1 MEFQINLN
9 KFWHDPYP
17 YLEKIQAL
25 APVVFV
31 PQLDAALITRRIDVF
46 TQEKRVDL
54 LSSRQPLGLMTRL
67 MGENMMRKDGAA
79 HTLERQQI
87 FPSLSPRTVVNV
99 WQSDFET
106 ITDKIIKELKKYKSF
121 DLVKDFALPVSGAA
135 LVAMTGLRQMAASQM
150 DQVSQAMIDGC
161 ANYKGDPSVEAACN
175 SATKVIERH
184 IDLMIPELKK
194 NPDNSVLS
202 VLIQAGQ
209 PTYNIK
215 ANVKLVISG
224 GQNEPRDAIA
234 GTAAALLMHPLA
246 FSHILKTKQWNQAFM
261 EYLRWMSPIG
271 MSPRQMTRDCS
282 ILGYNFKKNDRVF
295 LMYGAANRD
304 PSVFEDP
311 SLYDV
316 HRNTGLA
323 IPFGAGPH
331 FCAGAAASKALIA
344 GVALPKL
351 FTAFPAMKLTL
362 PVKWGGWAFRGPLEV
377 NVMSGL

>member
-246 FSHILKTKQWNQAFM
+246 FLHTLKTKQWNQAFM

-304 PSVFEDP
+304 SSVFEDP

>member
-1 MEFQINLN
+1 MAFQINLN

-46 TQEKRVDL
+46 TQEKRIDL

-99 WQSDFET
+99 WQSEFET
-106 ITDKIIKELKKYKSF
+106 ITDKIINKLRKYKSF

-135 LVAMTGLRQMAASQM
+135 LSAMTGLRQMAASEM

-184 IDLMIPELKK
+184 IDLMIPEVKK

-246 FSHILKTKQWNQAFM
+246 FSHILKTKERNQAFM

-304 PSVFEDP
+304 SSVFDDP
-311 SLYDV
+311 GIYNV
-316 HRNTGLA
+316 HRKTGLA

-351 FTAFPAMKLTL
+351 FTAFPAMKLTV
-362 PVKWGGWAFRGPLEV
+362 PVEWGGWAFRGPLAV

>member
-1 MEFQINLN
+1 MEFQININ

-17 YLEKIQAL
+17 FLEEIQAL

-106 ITDKIIKELKKYKSF
+106 ITDKIINELKKYKSF

-135 LVAMTGLRQMAASQM
+135 LVAMTGLRQMAASEM

-161 ANYKGDPSVEAACN
+161 ANYKGDPSVEATCN
-175 SATKVIERH
+175 SATQVIERH
-184 IDLMIPELKK
+184 IDLMIPELKE
-194 NPDNSVLS
+194 NPNNSVLS

-234 GTAAALLMHPLA
+234 GTAAALLIHPLA
-246 FSHILKTKQWNQAFM
+246 FSHTLKTNQWNQALM

-271 MSPRQMTRDCS
+271 MSPRKMTRDCN
-282 ILGYNFKKNDRVF
+282 ILGYNFKKDDRVF

-316 HRNTGLA
+316 HRSTRLA

-331 FCAGAAASKALIA
+331 FCAGAAASKTLIA

-351 FTAFPAMKLTL
+351 FAAFPGMTLTR
-362 PVKWGGWAFRGPLEV
+362 PVKWGGWAFRGPLAV
-377 NVMSGL
+377 NVMTGL

>member
-99 WQSDFET
+99 WQSEFET

-246 FSHILKTKQWNQAFM
+246 FSHILKTKEWNQAFM

-295 LMYGAANRD
+295 LMYSAANRD
-304 PSVFEDP
+304 SSVFEDP